1 MLLEA
6 EGQGDYQW
14 GSDVSASIAKWG
26 TWNAA
31 MTPLAET
38 LQETPGSG
46 LGRKMGWARSPM
58 PRIPPPSALRKPSVV
73 DALIGALG
81 ARSDRAVLIDVG
93 AGQGLFSL
101 AAAARGCRTVSFEAS
116 PSSVASFRA
125 R

>member
-6 EGQGDYQW
+6 EGWGDSQW
-14 GSDVSASIAKWG
+14 GADVSASIAKWG

-31 MTPLAET
+31 MTPPVKS
-38 LQETPGSG
+38 LQETSGSV
-46 LGRKMGWARSPM
+46 LGGKMRWTTGPAPKVT
-58 PRIPPPSALRKPSVV
+58 PPSALRKPSVV

-81 ARSDRAVLIDVG
+81 ARSDRAVLVDVG

-116 PSSVASFRA
+116 PSSIVSLRA